1 MKHAVFAGTFD
12 PVTNGHLDLIQRALR
27 IVERVTVAVAERV
40 EKGVLFPWEER
51 VAMIREAAG
60 PLPGLTVEPF
70 HGLLV
75 EWARARKI
83 DVIIRGIRFISD
95 FEYEFQMAL
104 MNRRIENEIETIFL
118 LPSET
123 WSVLNSTLVKEIA
136 RHGGPIEGLV
146 PPGVARRL
154 RARFSEG
161 GS

>member
-12 PVTNGHLDLIQRALR
+12 PVTNGHLDIMQRALR
-27 IVERVTVAVAERV
+27 IVDRVTVAVAERV

-70 HGLLV
+70 QGLLV

-83 DVIIRGIRFISD
+83 DMIIRGIRFISD

-104 MNRRIENEIETIFL
+104 MNRRIENEVETIFL
-118 LPSET
+118 MPSET

-136 RHGGPIEGLV
+136 RHGGPIEELV
-146 PPGVARRL
+146 PAGVARRL
-154 RARFSEG
+154 RARFTEVRP
-161 GS
+161 